1 MACGFEPHH
10 RQSETCVTAQVFL
23 YVSGNIPVS
32 ENIRMICFRDRKVY
46 LIGRHIGAA
55 GISRNPFSDNMFQR
69 PEGRRRAAYG
79 AYTGGQT
86 DSLIWRVQTYEFMD
100 QKLEQQKQQSYGQ

>member
-23 YVSGNIPVS
+23 YVS
-32 ENIRMICFRDRKVY
+32 
-46 LIGRHIGAA
+46 IGAA
-55 GISRNPFSDNMFQR
+55 GISRNLFSDNMFQR

-86 DSLIWRVQTYEFMD
+86 DSLTWRVQTYEFMD
-100 QKLEQQKQQSYGQ
+100 QKLEQQKQPSYGQ